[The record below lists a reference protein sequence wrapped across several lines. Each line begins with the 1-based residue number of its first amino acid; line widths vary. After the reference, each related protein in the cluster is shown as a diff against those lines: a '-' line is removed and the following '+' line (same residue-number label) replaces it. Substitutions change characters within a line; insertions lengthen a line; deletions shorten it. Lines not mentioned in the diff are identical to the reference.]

1 MTEEPPRQR
10 VLATEKQLVLLK
22 EVFDRTS
29 GHPSHKQYAEL
40 GESTGLYIIG
50 WFSRKRN
57 PKKRKQCSTDSGTD
71 DFRSSSP
78 VSDKAELLSPEP
90 LEEKKIDKNR
100 ATGLPEPQSKKF
112 KLDAKL
118 DRDAITLVKTETAEA
133 TVPPS
138 SRSSLSP
145 HTSNSILASNNSD
158 KNVHSF
164 PDNSVERNHSPQLHS
179 RPVANHNKDPPPKY
193 TSSLDTDGFIISQP
207 PAHVQQPVSSTIPI
221 ALTPLALHTG
231 FPLLET
237 PQHNNTNTSLTLNQV
252 QQMYRALLAG
262 AHIPFANT
270 HAQIAAQYQPQAQPS
285 FLPQSQAQLLM
296 QPISNLPT
304 QPRCA
309 VSFQQ
314 LINVPVPPQ
323 NSLITTQTIQNHY
336 PSYIASDR
344 LAPAP
349 HYIPQTF
356 VDAGPYDFQ
365 SPTVPSTLVQP
376 PQHGIDP
383 SSLSTPVQFPLTF
396 ASDADD
402 SQPRFY
408 SASIDPYNSGV
419 TPFQYLHVLEPI
431 LNANRTSHGSL
442 CSPLNTFDVEDVRN
456 LLLPQNTDQVMDRL
470 LDENLV
476 QEDPFQASMGL
487 VWMQRVGLI

>member
-1 MTEEPPRQR
+1 MAEEPPKQR

-57 PKKRKQCSTDSGTD
+57 PKKRKQCSTDNGTD
-71 DFRSSSP
+71 DIRSSSP
-78 VSDKAELLSPEP
+78 VSDKAELPSPEP
-90 LEEKKIDKNR
+90 QPEKKIDKNR
-100 ATGLPEPQSKKF
+100 ATELPEPQSKKF

-118 DRDAITLVKTETAEA
+118 DMDAITLVKTETAKA
-133 TVPPS
+133 TVAPS

-145 HTSNSILASNNSD
+145 HTSNSILASNNLN
-158 KNVHSF
+158 KNVHPS
-164 PDNSVERNHSPQLHS
+164 PDNSVEMNHSPQLPS
-179 RPVANHNKDPPPKY
+179 RPVANHDKDPPPEY

-221 ALTPLALHTG
+221 ALTAPLALRSG

-237 PQHNNTNTSLTLNQV
+237 PRNNNTNTSLTLNQV
-252 QQMYRALLAG
+252 QQMYRALLA
-262 AHIPFANT
+262 NT

-285 FLPQSQAQLLM
+285 LQTQTQAQLIM
-296 QPISNLPT
+296 QPISNIQN
-304 QPRCA
+304 QPHCA

-314 LINVPVPPQ
+314 LVNAPVPPQ
-323 NSLITTQTIQNHY
+323 ENLFTAQAIQNYH
-336 PSYIASDR
+336 PSHIASNR
-344 LAPAP
+344 LAPASC
-349 HYIPQTF
+349 YIPQTF
-356 VDAGPYDFQ
+356 VDAGPNNFQ
-365 SPTVPSTLVQP
+365 SPTVPLTLIQP
-376 PQHGIDP
+376 PQHDIDP
-383 SSLSTPVQFPLTF
+383 SSFSTPVPFPSTL
-396 ASDADD
+396 ANDVDG
-402 SQPRFY
+402 SQPQIY
-408 SASIDPYNSGV
+408 SASLDPYNSGV
-419 TPFQYLHVLEPI
+419 TPFQHLHVLEPI
-431 LNANRTSHGSL
+431 LNANRTSQGFL
-442 CSPLNTFDVEDVRN
+442 VSPLNTFDVEDVQN
-456 LLLPQNTDQVMDRL
+456 LLLPHNTDQVMDRL